1 MFRHIL
7 IPTDG
12 SPLSAR
18 GVLTGV
24 NLARALGARVSGVH
38 VMPPRPFAGYD
49 ENTPLYA
56 GLTPGDWRKHHEQA
70 AREALALVEREAR
83 AAKVPCSSGIVRD
96 ALAWKGIL
104 RFARSKKCDAI
115 VLGSHGRGALGGLI
129 LGNETQHVLARSK
142 IPVLVVR

>member
-1 MFRHIL
+1 MYKHIL

-12 SPLSAR
+12 SKLAAK
-18 GVLTGV
+18 GVKAGV
-24 NLARALGARVSGVH
+24 RLAKSLGARVSGVH
-38 VMPPRPFAGYD
+38 VMPPQPFGGLD

-56 GLTPGDWRKHHEQA
+56 GLTPADWRQHHEKA
-70 AREALALVEREAR
+70 AREALAVVERAAR
-83 AAKVPCSSGIVRD
+83 AAEVPCSSAIVRD
-96 ALAWKGIL
+96 AVAWKGIV

-142 IPVLVVR
+142 IPVFVVR

>member
-18 GVLTGV
+18 GIRAGV
-24 NLARALGARVSGVH
+24 RLARALRARVSGVH
-38 VMPPRPFAGYD
+38 VIPPRPFAGYD

-56 GLTPGDWRKHHEQA
+56 GLSPADWQRHHDKA
-70 AREALALVEREAR
+70 AHEALALVEREAR
-83 AAKVPCSSGIVRD
+83 AAKVRCASGIVQD
-96 ALAWKGIL
+96 AQAWNGIL

-115 VLGSHGRGALGGLI
+115 VIGSHGRGALGGLI

>member
-7 IPTDG
+7 LPTDG

-18 GVLTGV
+18 GIRTGV
-24 NLARALGARVSGVH
+24 RLARALGARVSGVH
-38 VMPPRPFAGYD
+38 VMPPQPFGGYD
-49 ENTPLYA
+49 EKTPLYA
-56 GLTPGDWRKHHEQA
+56 GLTPGDWRRHHEKA

-83 AAKVPCSSGIVRD
+83 AAHVRCSSAIVRD
-96 ALAWKGIL
+96 VQAWRGIL
-104 RFARSKKCDAI
+104 RFARAKKCDAI
-115 VLGSHGRGALGGLI
+115 VIGSHGRGALGGLI

>member
-12 SPLSAR
+12 SPLSVR

-38 VMPPRPFAGYD
+38 VMPPRPFGDFD
-49 ENTPLYA
+49 ENTPVYA
-56 GLTPGDWRKHHEQA
+56 GLTPRDWREHHEKA
-70 AREALALVEREAR
+70 ARQALAAVEREAR

-96 ALAWKGIL
+96 VLAWKGIL
-104 RFARSKKCDAI
+104 RFARANKCDAI

>member
-38 VMPPRPFAGYD
+38 VMPPRPFGDYA
-49 ENTPLYA
+49 ENAPLYA
-56 GLTPGDWRKHHEQA
+56 GLTPADWRKHHE
-70 AREALALVEREAR
+70 
-83 AAKVPCSSGIVRD
+83 KVPCGSGIVRD
-96 ALAWKGIL
+96 AAAWKGIL
-104 RFARSKKCDAI
+104 RFARAKKCDAI